1 MAKLRA
7 VLFDLD
13 DTLLPEMVPENEALL
28 VSCGLAADRYDAD
41 PKKMLDTVDESSRRL
56 WAQWKTPIVYSEIA
70 YSVWEGLWGPT
81 DSAESNLGNDNDTIT
96 KYKREVWDE
105 VLSVHGIDDAGLR
118 DDIIELHRVER
129 LKRLKPFTGA
139 IEVIEQIKEQYP
151 VAIVTNGSP
160 AVQRFKLAE
169 SGLADYFDVVVASG
183 DVGFGKPRPEPFNS
197 ALEQLN
203 VRPEEAVMIG
213 NSWGSDIKGASNL
226 GMSSIWLNLDKESR
240 PVDGISPTIEIGSLE
255 KIPEA
260 VRQISA
266 TGVL

>member
-1 MAKLRA
+1 MLRA

-28 VSCGLAADRYDAD
+28 VACGLAADRYDAD
-41 PKKMLDTVDESSRRL
+41 PKKMLNTVDESSRRL

-70 YSVWEGLWGPT
+70 YSAWEGLWGPA
-81 DSAESNLGNDNDTIT
+81 DSAESNLGNDSDTIT

-105 VLSVHGIDDAGLR
+105 VLSSYGIEDADLR
-118 DDIIELHRVER
+118 DEIIKLHRIER
-129 LKRLKPFTGA
+129 LKCLIPFVGA
-139 IEVIEQIKEQYP
+139 IEVIERIKQQYP
-151 VAIVTNGSP
+151 IAIVTNGSP
-160 AVQRFKLAE
+160 AVQRFKLRE

-183 DVGFGKPRPEPFNS
+183 DVGFGKPRAEPFNA

-203 VRPEEAVMIG
+203 VRPENAVMIG

-226 GMSSIWLNLDKESR
+226 GMPSIWFNLDRESR
-240 PVDGISPTIEIGSLE
+240 PDDGISPTIEIDSIA

-260 VRQISA
+260 VRQIAASGA
-266 TGVL
+266 L